1 MKIICSPINLTV
13 DLCYDKLN
21 IIVIENIYGFRS
33 FVNEMNLASQSEQS
47 SVSILDGSM
56 QHMINCLVNLTT
68 IVFFR

>member
-33 FVNEMNLASQSEQS
+33 FVNEMNLASLSEAFA
-47 SVSILDGSM
+47 D
-56 QHMINCLVNLTT
+56 LTAESPGADAPH
-68 IVFFR
+68 